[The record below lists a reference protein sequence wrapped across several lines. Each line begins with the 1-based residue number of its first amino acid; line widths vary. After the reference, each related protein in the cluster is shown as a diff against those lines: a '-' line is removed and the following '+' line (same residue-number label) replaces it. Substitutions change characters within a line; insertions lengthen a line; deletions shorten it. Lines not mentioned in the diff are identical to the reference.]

1 METLMA
7 LLRKLFWVAIFLIS
21 TLSCVVLFE
30 NGTNNFVPNLQK
42 QIEVFSKAV
51 KDQIS
56 PPKTDKPS

>member
-21 TLSCVVLFE
+21 TLSFVVLFE